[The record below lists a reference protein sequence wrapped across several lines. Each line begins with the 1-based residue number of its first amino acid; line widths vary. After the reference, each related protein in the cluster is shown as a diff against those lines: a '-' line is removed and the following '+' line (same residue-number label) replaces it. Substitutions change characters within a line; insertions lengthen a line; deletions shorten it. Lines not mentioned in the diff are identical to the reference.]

1 MQPRI
6 RVQLLAKHAQQEHT
20 KIKRS
25 KHCAC
30 RAHRVN
36 TWMKQEKTVHAKIAM
51 PNFSVKIPRPRV
63 AWVVQ
68 QGGRRTEVVQNAN
81 PVLQVRTV
89 MDAILVRKVRIAMVV
104 IQLPRRVEIARPD
117 ITVTTLG
124 KAPAFPAFPVNTMPK
139 LAQ

>member
-1 MQPRI
+1 METSRC
-6 RVQLLAKHAQQEHT
+6 VGVGLSGGGNLA
-20 KIKRS
+20 
-25 KHCAC
+25 
-30 RAHRVN
+30 
-36 TWMKQEKTVHAKIAM
+36 
-51 PNFSVKIPRPRV
+51 
-63 AWVVQ
+63 
-68 QGGRRTEVVQNAN
+68 QNAN

-89 MDAILVRKVRIAMVV
+89 MDAIRVRKVRIAMVV